1 MLVSCDVITS
11 VGENFPRLVIYHE
24 LHALD
29 TLAPALYLQGH
40 PLHLLPVQHPG
51 LHPGQ
56 HHALLHL
63 VDPALDQA
71 LAESLHDEQLY
82 ALQWQ
87 GGLLGK

>member
-1 MLVSCDVITS
+1 MAISI
-11 VGENFPRLVIYHE
+11 GEDLPCLVINHE

-29 TLAPALYLQGH
+29 ALAPALYLPGH
-40 PLHLLPVQHPG
+40 ALNLLPVQHPG

-56 HHALLHL
+56 HHAPLHL